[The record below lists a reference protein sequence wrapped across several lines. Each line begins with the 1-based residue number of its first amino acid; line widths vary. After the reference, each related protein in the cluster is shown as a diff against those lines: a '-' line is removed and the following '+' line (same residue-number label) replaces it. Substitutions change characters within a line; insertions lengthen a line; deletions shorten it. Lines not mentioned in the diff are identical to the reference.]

1 MRVSSFG
8 ILGIALGLATPITAQ
23 TIKQGTWTG
32 TLNLAT
38 GPKFDVEFA
47 VQGEGES
54 LQIVMKTVN
63 GPPQPVTDVELSD
76 KALSFTWGAFTC
88 SLERKGDARYV
99 GECSGADD
107 AQLALEAPA
116 GPSTTSRDVVTR
128 EQLLETQQTTV
139 FEALRQ
145 VRPRWLR
152 TRGRVEG
159 NVTVNVY
166 MGGQKMGPVEFLTT
180 LDPQSVSE
188 IRFYTA
194 AEATTLFGTGNMAG
208 VISIT
213 RR

>member
-8 ILGIALGLATPITAQ
+8 ILSIALALATPITAQ
-23 TIKQGTWTG
+23 TSKQGTWTG

-38 GPKFDVEFA
+38 GPKFEVEFM

-54 LQIVMKTVN
+54 LQIAMKTVN
-63 GPPQPVTDVELSD
+63 GPPQSVTDVELSD
-76 KALSFTWGAFTC
+76 KAMSFTWGAFTC
-88 SLERKGDARYV
+88 SLERKGDARYE

-145 VRPRWLR
+145 LRPRWLR
-152 TRGRVEG
+152 TRGRVRQEG

-166 MGGQKMGPVEFLTT
+166 MGGQRMGPVEFLTT
-180 LDPQSVSE
+180 IDPNPSP
-188 IRFYTA
+188 RFGFTRHLKPPRSLA
-194 AEATTLFGTGNMAG
+194 PATWPA
-208 VISIT
+208 
-213 RR
+213 